1 MRVRGNVYSEE
12 LLQPFLSPPT
22 CRKRLTV
29 SHIRTLKMS
38 EDVLGVRYS
47 PDQRLLAV
55 ALLDCTVKIFF
66 ADTLKVRKG
75 GEREERGRKRGMGRE
90 GGCHLTTPLIKL
102 CMDPGT

>member
-1 MRVRGNVYSEE
+1 MCVRDSVCSEE

-75 GEREERGRKRGMGRE
+75 GEREERRE
-90 GGCHLTTPLIKL
+90 GGGEREGAVFPLIKL
-102 CMDPGT
+102 CRDPGT

>member
-1 MRVRGNVYSEE
+1 
-12 LLQPFLSPPT
+12 
-22 CRKRLTV
+22 
-29 SHIRTLKMS
+29 MS

-75 GEREERGRKRGMGRE
+75 GERKERGRRE
-90 GGCHLTTPLIKL
+90 GGGENEGERGCHLPTHQTV
-102 CMDPGT
+102 

>member
-1 MRVRGNVYSEE
+1 MQRRAAAT
-12 LLQPFLSPPT
+12 LSLSS

-75 GEREERGRKRGMGRE
+75 GEREERRE
-90 GGCHLTTPLIKL
+90 GGGEREGAVFPLIKL
-102 CMDPGT
+102 CRDPGT

>member
-1 MRVRGNVYSEE
+1 
-12 LLQPFLSPPT
+12 
-22 CRKRLTV
+22 
-29 SHIRTLKMS
+29 MS

-75 GEREERGRKRGMGRE
+75 GGGGEREGEGERGRVPSSHSSNCVGTQEHDQIWYTVFLCSFFFPYMVISYQ
-90 GGCHLTTPLIKL
+90 CFHWIFPL
-102 CMDPGT
+102 

>member
-1 MRVRGNVYSEE
+1 MSEAVYAVKSCCN
-12 LLQPFLSPPT
+12 PFSPPT
-22 CRKRLTV
+22 YRKRLTV

-66 ADTLKVRKG
+66 ADTLKVRKKGG
-75 GEREERGRKRGMGRE
+75 GEDVIF
-90 GGCHLTTPLIKL
+90 PPV
-102 CMDPGT
+102 DSSNWVGT

>member
-1 MRVRGNVYSEE
+1 MCVRGSVYSAE
-12 LLQPFLSPPT
+12 LLQHFLSPPT

-75 GEREERGRKRGMGRE
+75 GEREVEKGGRE
-90 GGCHLTTPLIKL
+90 ERREGDGIVL
-102 CMDPGT
+102 